1 MNNMRKVLFII
12 YAGILMGISSVAQD
26 KGNASTNSPGNKEDK
41 KGQGN
46 ITIPEKEKFIDLNG
60 NGINDKEE
68 IKGKQKGK
76 NRDKFV
82 DKDGDGI
89 NDNRCDGL
97 GWGNK
102 GKKNQYG
109 KRGR

>member
-1 MNNMRKVLFII
+1 MRKLLFIM
-12 YAGILMGISSVAQD
+12 YAGMLFGISLIAQD
-26 KGNASTNSPGNKEDK
+26 KGNATTNSPDNKEDK
-41 KGQGN
+41 KKQEN
-46 ITIPEKEKFIDLNG
+46 ILLPEKEKFIDLNG
-60 NGINDKEE
+60 DGINDNEE
-68 IKGKQKGK
+68 GKGKQKGK
-76 NRDKFV
+76 KRDKFV

-89 NDNRCDGL
+89 NDNRCEGL

>member
-1 MNNMRKVLFII
+1 MRKFFFII
-12 YAGILMGISSVAQD
+12 YAGILFGISSIAQD
-26 KGNASTNSPGNKEDK
+26 NGNATANSTDDKGDK
-41 KGQGN
+41 KKQEN
-46 ITIPEKEKFIDLNG
+46 ILLPEKEKFIDLNG

-68 IKGKQKGK
+68 EKGKQKGRK
-76 NRDKFV
+76 RDKFV

-89 NDNRCDGL
+89 NDNRCEGL

>member
-1 MNNMRKVLFII
+1 MRKLLFITC
-12 YAGILMGISSVAQD
+12 AGILFSISSFAQD
-26 KGNASTNSPGNKEDK
+26 KGNAAINSSDNKENK
-41 KGQGN
+41 KKQEN
-46 ITIPEKEKFIDLNG
+46 IVLPEKEKFIDLNG

-68 IKGKQKGK
+68 EKGKQKGRK
-76 NRDKFV
+76 RDKFV

-89 NDNRCDGL
+89 NDNRCEGL

-109 KRGR
+109 KRGK